1 MNLVLFLY
9 CVSRATVAQ
18 HKVNIC
24 SRPSAFNR
32 NRLLPVVKILLL
44 VLVKKTCFS
53 SSVTL
58 HAIVSDLLFY
68 CTTQCNI
75 WYTIPQQFTG
85 TIKSIQVE
93 AYFRYG
99 LFVVEL
105 SSTTAGGCLLCAH
118 ERASWG
124 CWSKNHNPVMSK
136 VMQTSYGLEIE
147 AALVDRKVMLNMN
160 NRALRCVARGWRA
173 SHPWAERKSWK
184 GNTRGC
190 FTWMEGTTH
199 YWRSGSLCN
208 NNYLLS

>member
-1 MNLVLFLY
+1 MNLVLFFY
-9 CVSRATVAQ
+9 CVSLATVAQ

-44 VLVKKTCFS
+44 VLVKKTCFN

-58 HAIVSDLLFY
+58 HAWVSDLLFY

-118 ERASWG
+118 ERASSWG

-173 SHPWAERKSWK
+173 LS
-184 GNTRGC
+184 
-190 FTWMEGTTH
+190 
-199 YWRSGSLCN
+199 SLGREKELKRQHSRVF
-208 NNYLLS
+208 YMDGRYYTLLAKRLIMQ